1 MKQKIKQFEGSI
13 IQKNNDYIM
22 VEEVYLQIIY
32 LKSTFDIL
40 LSHKINLHEKWI
52 RKFMSVYLKHY
63 TCKMSFDHC
72 YKIV

>member
-40 LSHKINLHEKWI
+40 LSHKINLHEK
-52 RKFMSVYLKHY
+52 
-63 TCKMSFDHC
+63 
-72 YKIV
+72 